1 MDIVQM
7 KEWPMFSA
15 EKKKTMTM
23 DQNVTQRD
31 KVTITV
37 VSAAAINGILNIS
50 TTHSYHFK
58 RREGDKKEEA
68 LDTSPQHITS
78 ARKKKKKNNSPHP
91 TSALRSCTPKK
102 KSGESDGG
110 S

>member
-1 MDIVQM
+1 M

-15 EKKKTMTM
+15 EKKMTM

-68 LDTSPQHITS
+68 LDTSLQHITS
-78 ARKKKKKNNSPHP
+78 AQKKTILHIPLP
-91 TSALRSCTPKK
+91 L
-102 KSGESDGG
+102 
-110 S
+110 

>member
-1 MDIVQM
+1 
-7 KEWPMFSA
+7 
-15 EKKKTMTM
+15 M

-68 LDTSPQHITS
+68 LDTSLQHITS
-78 ARKKKKKNNSPHP
+78 ARKKKKKQFS
-91 TSALRSCTPKK
+91 TSHFRFEELHAKK
-102 KSGESDGG
+102 EERRERRRQLIIASQQDGQKQT
-110 S
+110 